1 MNWNLLLIIK
11 TFYAIFRNAHVFIS
25 HILVIKLILL
35 ERERKCL
42 RNSYFT
48 ILYTILLVPSTLNMK
63 VDNMFTVILYRF
75 ILKKH
80 CILKITSVEEDMEG
94 LEQSVIHC

>member
-11 TFYAIFRNAHVFIS
+11 TFYAIFRNAYVFIS

-35 ERERKCL
+35 ERECKRL